1 MKILH
6 YSLGFPPYRSGG
18 MTKFCVDL
26 MQEQRKEG
34 YEVALL
40 WPGQI
45 NHLGGRVRIKQHKAV
60 NGIGSLEIINPLPI
74 SYDEGI
80 TDIEAFTK
88 SVDAKPFEE
97 LLKEYKPDIIHLHTL
112 MGLHREFIAA
122 AKKLGIRT
130 VYTTHDFFAFCPKVT
145 MFRNGAFCAEAAS
158 CSYCSQCNSTAMPMN
173 MIVLMQSGLYRV
185 LKNNSIVRRLR
196 KQHRDDFLGKKGN
209 TTKTAEHQETDDGA
223 EKYKALRNY
232 YVEMLKSIDVI
243 HFNSTITKSIYEQF
257 MDVKKSV
264 VIPITHADI
273 KDRRRIKSY
282 NDSTL
287 RFTYLGAQSQAK
299 GYFLLTEAL
308 DQLWMKRW
316 DFCLNV
322 FFVPTDEKPYISAH
336 ERYSYDQLPFIM
348 DNTDVLIVPSI
359 WPETFGYTVLEALSC
374 GVPVIISDMV
384 GAKEI
389 LAEGC
394 GIVIS
399 DITAEKLSDTIN
411 ALTPEKLSNMN
422 HAIVDHQEIQTIE
435 AMAEDINNKCYMK

>member
-34 YEVALL
+34 YEVTLL

-45 NHLGGRVRIKQHKAV
+45 NHLGRSVRIKQHKSV

-80 TDIEAFTK
+80 SDIEAFTK

-97 LLKEYKPDIIHLHTL
+97 LLKEYNPDVIHIHTL
-112 MGLHREFIAA
+112 MGLHREFIEA

-130 VYTTHDFFAFCPKVT
+130 AYTTHDFFAFCPKVT
-145 MFRNGAFCAEAAS
+145 MFRDGAFCSEASS

-173 MIVLMQSGLYRV
+173 MIVLMQSGLYRA
-185 LKNNSIVRRLR
+185 LKDNPIVKKLR
-196 KQHRDDFLGKKGN
+196 KQHRDDFLGEKSGISQSDEQTISDN
-209 TTKTAEHQETDDGA
+209 EA
-223 EKYKALRNY
+223 EKYKTLRSY
-232 YVEMLKSIDVI
+232 YVGMLKNIDII
-243 HFNSTITKSIYEQF
+243 HFNSTITKNIYEQF

-264 VIPITHADI
+264 VIPISHADI
-273 KDRRRIKSY
+273 KDRKRIKNYSS
-282 NDSTL
+282 DTL
-287 RFTYLGAQSQAK
+287 HLTYLGAQSQAK
-299 GYFLLTEAL
+299 GYFLLTDAL
-308 DQLWMKRW
+308 DQLWIKRQ

-322 FFVPTDEKPYISAH
+322 FFVPSDGKPYINAH
-336 ERYSYDQLPFIM
+336 GRYDYSQLPSIM
-348 DNTDVLIVPSI
+348 DQTDVLIVPSI
-359 WPETFGYTVLEALSC
+359 WPETFGYTVLEALSF

-399 DITAEKLSDTIN
+399 DITAEKLSDSIN
-411 ALTPEKLSNMN
+411 DLTPVKLSAMN
-422 HAIVDHQEIQTIE
+422 RAIVDHQEIQTIE